1 MKILL
6 LWTQLLDHERDLLE
20 QFWNWQA
27 QMCLFLNLGCQARS
41 LFGEEE
47 KTTWEVAIDKFN
59 NYMTDLNTRTDEMM
73 EGIMSSQISRE
84 LE

>member
-1 MKILL
+1 MIGVQEGYLRRWGGK
-6 LWTQLLDHERDLLE
+6 
-20 QFWNWQA
+20 QA
-27 QMCLFLNLGCQARS
+27 ESIFLNLGCQARS

-59 NYMTDLNTRTDEMM
+59 DYMTDLNTRSDLMM

>member
-1 MKILL
+1 M
-6 LWTQLLDHERDLLE
+6 
-20 QFWNWQA
+20 NV
-27 QMCLFLNLGCQARS
+27 GCQARS
-41 LFGEEE
+41 IFEEEE

-59 NYMTDLNTRTDEMM
+59 NYMTDLNTKTDQMM

>member
-1 MKILL
+1 MYRRYLKNVRRI
-6 LWTQLLDHERDLLE
+6 
-20 QFWNWQA
+20 FY
-27 QMCLFLNLGCQARS
+27 LFIFNPGCQARS
-41 LFGEEE
+41 IFEEEE

-59 NYMTDLNTRTDEMM
+59 NYMTDLNTKTDQMM